1 MIALEPSAPEAAL
14 AAMRA
19 PFLAMDAQPIDVPVM
34 QPLSLL
40 LDLSGEAMRSRL
52 FVVQADGIDEA
63 CLRPDFT
70 IPLAL
75 AHMASG
81 AGAATY
87 RYEGKA
93 FLVAAPGSG
102 RAEEF
107 LQIGLEV
114 LGDDRPKARDAELLA
129 LAWQAASAG
138 GRDDLWIALG
148 DLSLFSAFV
157 DALGLSPLLTAR
169 LKRAFQRPRSLKAEL
184 DRARSADPPPREGDH
199 LAALLAKLP
208 EEEAASA
215 LEELWAVAGV
225 EPIGGRTAQE
235 IVHRLAA
242 RARDRAAPRLN
253 DAQADLIDRF
263 LAIDETPAKALEAIL
278 ALAKVAGADL
288 SSQIADWRERL
299 AILDAAGVPQ
309 AAMRL
314 SPAFGRA
321 FGYYDGFLFEVRSA
335 ALGDGEP
342 VAAGGRYD
350 SLLTRLKVQ
359 SGGSAGE
366 AVRGAARI
374 GAAGCMVRP
383 WRAWAGGQS

>member
-19 PFLAMDAQPIDVPVM
+19 PFLARDALPIDVPVM

-81 AGAATY
+81 AGATVY

-93 FLVAAPGSG
+93 FLVAPPGSG

-114 LGDDRPKARDAELLA
+114 LGDDRPASRDAELLV
-129 LAWQAASAG
+129 LAWQAAKAG
-138 GRDDLWIALG
+138 GRDDLWIELG
-148 DLSLFSAFV
+148 DVSLFSAFV
-157 DALGLSPLLTAR
+157 DALGLSSLLAAR

-184 DRARSADPPPREGDH
+184 ERAQTPETPLREGDQ

-208 EEEAASA
+208 EADAVAA
-215 LEELWAVAGV
+215 LEEQWAVAGI
-225 EPIGGRTAQE
+225 EPVGGRTAQE

-242 RARDRAAPRLN
+242 RARDRAAPRLD
-253 DAQADLIDRF
+253 DAQADLINRF
-263 LAIDETPAKALEAIL
+263 LSIADTPDKALTAIQTL
-278 ALAKVAGADL
+278 AQTAGADL
-288 SSQIADWRERL
+288 SSQVADWRGRL
-299 AILDAAGVPQ
+299 AILEAGGVPE

-321 FGYYDGFLFEVRSA
+321 FGYYDGFLFEVRSV

-350 SLLTRLKVQ
+350 SLLARLNVQ
-359 SGGSAGE
+359 SGGKS
-366 AVRGAARI
+366 GAPGR

-383 WRAWAGGQS
+383 WRAWAGGQR

>member
-1 MIALEPSAPEAAL
+1 MIALERSVPEQAL

-19 PFLAMDAQPIDVPVM
+19 PFLAREAQPIDVPVM

-70 IPLAL
+70 IPVAL

-81 AGAATY
+81 APSASY

-93 FLVAAPGSG
+93 FRVAPPGSG
-102 RAEEF
+102 RSEEF

-114 LGDDRPKARDAELLA
+114 LGEDRPKAQDTELLI
-129 LAWQAASAG
+129 LAWRAAQAG
-138 GRDDLWIALG
+138 GRSDLWIELG
-148 DLSLFSAFV
+148 DVSLFSAFL
-157 DALGLSPLLTAR
+157 DALGLAPSLAER

-184 DRARSADPPPREGDH
+184 ERARSPEPEAREGDH
-199 LAALLAKLP
+199 MATLLAKLP
-208 EEEAASA
+208 EADAAAA

-225 EPIGGRTAQE
+225 EPVGGRTADE
-235 IVHRLAA
+235 IVQRLAS
-242 RARDRAAPRLN
+242 RARDRAAPRLS
-253 DAQADLIDRF
+253 DAQFDLLERF
-263 LAIDETPAKALEAIL
+263 LAIHETPTA
-278 ALAKVAGADL
+278 ALAEIAALAESAGADL
-288 SSQIADWRERL
+288 SGQIADWRARL
-299 AILDAAGVPQ
+299 ALLEAAGVPPS
-309 AAMRL
+309 AMRL
-314 SPAFGRA
+314 SPALGRA

-335 ALGDGEP
+335 ALSAEEP

-350 SLLTRLKVQ
+350 SLLTRLSVQ
-359 SGGSAGE
+359 TGSKAG
-366 AVRGAARI
+366 APVG
-374 GAAGCMVRP
+374 GAAGCIIRP

>member
-1 MIALEPSAPEAAL
+1 MIALEPSASQAAL
-14 AAMRA
+14 AAIRA
-19 PFLAMDAQPIDVPVM
+19 PFLTREASPIDVPVM

-70 IPLAL
+70 IPVAL

-81 AGAATY
+81 AGSAAY
-87 RYEGKA
+87 CYEGKA
-93 FLVAAPGSG
+93 FVVAPPGSG

-114 LGDDRPKARDAELLA
+114 LGEDAAKSKDAELLV
-129 LAWQAASAG
+129 LAWHAAKAG
-138 GRDDLWIALG
+138 GRQDLWIELG
-148 DLSLFSAFV
+148 DVSLFSAFV
-157 DALGLSPLLTAR
+157 DALGLAPLLAAR

-184 DRARSADPPPREGDH
+184 EHAQSPASSTREGED
-199 LAALLAKLP
+199 LVAQLIELPEPQAVAAL
-208 EEEAASA
+208 EDIWAAD
-215 LEELWAVAGV
+215 GV
-225 EPIGGRTAQE
+225 EPVGGRTAAE

-242 RARDRAAPRLN
+242 RALDRAAPRLN
-253 DAQADLIDRF
+253 DVQSDLINRFLSIADVPTTALAQIEALAETVNADLTR
-263 LAIDETPAKALEAIL
+263 
-278 ALAKVAGADL
+278 
-288 SSQIADWRERL
+288 QMADWRERL
-299 AILDAAGVPQ
+299 AVLHAAGIQ
-309 AAMRL
+309 DSAMRL

-335 ALGDGEP
+335 ALGPNEP

-350 SLLTRLKVQ
+350 SLLERLKVRT
-359 SGGSAGE
+359 GAKANG
-366 AVRGAARI
+366 RGK